1 MNSLYFGDNLHI
13 LHDHIKSES
22 VNLIYLDPPFNSKRD
37 YSVYLSTPKGH
48 QSDAQI
54 TAFEDTWHWGDQAE
68 QEYSDLLRQANT
80 DVSSLITALRAF
92 LHESDMMAYLV
103 MMTTRLLELHRV
115 LKPTGSLYL
124 HCDPT
129 ASHYLKIVLD
139 NVFGAVN
146 FRSEISWKRSSA
158 HNDAKQGRK
167 QFGNVRDV
175 IFFYTK
181 SDDWTW
187 NWVYTPYDQ
196 SYIDKNY
203 RLVEEE
209 TGRVFR
215 LGDLT
220 AAKPGGDVSYEFM
233 GTTPYKGR
241 YWAYSRANM
250 EKYYQEGRL
259 YFPKNGGT
267 PSYKR
272 YLDEMPGVA
281 LQNDWNDINSPQ
293 GNESL
298 GYPTQKPIALL
309 ERIIQA
315 SSNPG
320 DVVLDP
326 FCGCGTAVHAAQKL
340 GRQWIGIDITHL
352 AIHLIERRLKDAFPG
367 VEFETHGQ
375 PEDLESARDLA
386 LRDKY
391 EFQFWAC
398 SLVGAQP
405 YKGGKKGADG
415 GTDGIIYFQDEKTG
429 AKKIIVSVKGGEH
442 VTRTM
447 IADLKNTVDREHA
460 QIGLFVCLE
469 KPTDPMRT
477 EALSA
482 GYYVNPW
489 GEQFPKIQIMTIAEL
504 MDDRQPQ
511 YRDFSA
517 GTATHKK
524 AKTEK
529 GPGDQP
535 ALFGG

>member
-13 LHDHIKSES
+13 LRDHIQDSTIDL
-22 VNLIYLDPPFNSKRD
+22 VYLDPPFNSQRD
-37 YSVYLSTPKGH
+37 YNVYLSTPKG
-48 QSDAQI
+48 QRSNAQI
-54 TAFEDTWHWGDQAE
+54 TAFEDSWHWGEEAE
-68 QEYSDLLRQANT
+68 YEYSELLRQPNT
-80 DVSSLITALRAF
+80 NVSELLTSLRRF
-92 LHESDMMAYLV
+92 LKESDMMTYLV
-103 MMTTRLLELHRV
+103 MMTSRLLELHRV

-124 HCDPT
+124 HCDST

-139 NVFGAVN
+139 MVFGAQY
-146 FRSEISWKRSSA
+146 FRNEIIWNRTSA
-158 HNDAKQGRK
+158 HGNAKK
-167 QFGNVRDV
+167 NYADV
-175 IFFYTK
+175 SDIILYYSK
-181 SDDWTW
+181 SDQCIFNQVFIPYSEKYLKTFYR
-187 NWVYTPYDQ
+187 YTDE
-196 SYIDKNY
+196 SGRRY
-203 RLVEEE
+203 RLDNL
-209 TGRVFR
+209 RN
-215 LGDLT
+215 
-220 AAKPGGDVSYEFM
+220 PGYRPNLIYD
-233 GTTPYKGR
+233 YKG
-241 YWAYSRANM
+241 YKPHPNGWAMTKEKM
-250 EKYYQEGRL
+250 EKLDQENRL
-259 YFPKNGGT
+259 YFPKNPDGRIQL
-267 PSYKR
+267 KR
-272 YLDEMPGVA
+272 YLDEMPGNPVTNIWSD
-281 LQNDWNDINSPQ
+281 LQPI
-293 GNESL
+293 GAAAAERL
-298 GYPTQKPIALL
+298 GYPTQKPLALL

-405 YKGGKKGADG
+405 YNGGKKGADG

-442 VTRTM
+442 VTRTQ
-447 IADLKNTVDREHA
+447 IADLKNTVEREKA

-469 KPTDPMRT
+469 KPTEPMRT

-489 GEQFPKIQIMTIAEL
+489 GEQFPKIQILTIAEL
-504 MDDRQPQ
+504 MDGRQPQ

-517 GTATHKK
+517 GSSTHKK